1 MYGQPY
7 NPSPNL
13 YMGAAPQMQQR
24 LSYLTQQQ
32 QAYGQMPP
40 IPNTGNSYFNN
51 NATLLKGRPVTN
63 IEEAKAAQIDLD
75 GTSTF
80 FPCIAEKKIYEKSI
94 DLNGLP
100 IFRVYELQESPKEA
114 PTYATSEVVDVLRTR
129 IDQLEQVI
137 SSMKGGMRNESIP
150 NNANVTASQQS
161 NGYVPAT
168 NGQQPNV
175 AKSNANGAGQESRP
189 VAGNSQEPRTP
200 AWYE

>member
-7 NPSPNL
+7 NQSPNL
-13 YMGAAPQMQQR
+13 YMGSAPQMQQR

-32 QAYGQMPP
+32 QAYGQVPP
-40 IPNTGNSYFNN
+40 VTNNYFSNG
-51 NATLLKGRPVTN
+51 AIILKGRPVTN

-100 IFRVYELQESPKEA
+100 IFRVYELQETPKDTPA
-114 PTYATSEVVDVLRTR
+114 YATSEVVNNLKTR

-137 SSMKGGMRNESIP
+137 AKMKGGMKNESVPI
-150 NNANVTASQQS
+150 NANGAVSQQP
-161 NGYVPAT
+161 NGYAPT
-168 NGQQPNV
+168 SNGQQPNV
-175 AKSNANGAGQESRP
+175 TTSNANGTGKEPRP
-189 VAGNSQEPRTP
+189 VTGNSQEPRTP